1 MNHTIVD
8 AEDNE
13 VSALFLME
21 MLGLPPPWLMGAFAV
36 VWGGETSLD
45 YLDAEGAMT
54 HQPYAFLLRENEFDQ
69 IFERI
74 AN

>member
-21 MLGLPPPWLMGAFAV
+21 MLGLPPPWLMGSFAV
-36 VWGGETSLD
+36 VWVGETSWD

-54 HQPYAFLLRENEFDQ
+54 H
-69 IFERI
+69 
-74 AN
+74 